1 MHRVKRERSRVFR
14 DEASQG
20 MNREMGEERKRE
32 IPIEV
37 AGTQPRCDL
46 STRYYNTRGIAASCG
61 NTRYYVLL
69 SDRTIDRHRG
79 DVSIATHNS
88 IGWVR

>member
-46 STRYYNTRGIAASCG
+46 STEI
-61 NTRYYVLL
+61 L
-69 SDRTIDRHRG
+69 
-79 DVSIATHNS
+79 
-88 IGWVR
+88 